1 MNEKRYQ
8 TEIQSKQTK
17 KTTNVI
23 NIQQVQSEEV
33 ARIETPPDALV
44 STVQK
49 NSIKICANH
58 SLKSLKLPVCIT
70 KAFHASCVK
79 QVCNRSL

>member
-1 MNEKRYQ
+1 MNEKDTRLKYKANKEDYKCDQ
-8 TEIQSKQTK
+8 YPAGPVRGSSK
-17 KTTNVI
+17 N
-23 NIQQVQSEEV
+23 
-33 ARIETPPDALV
+33 RD
-44 STVQK
+44 STRCIGIHSAK

>member
-33 ARIETPPDALV
+33 ARIETLPDAFA

-49 NSIKICANH
+49 I
-58 SLKSLKLPVCIT
+58 
-70 KAFHASCVK
+70 
-79 QVCNRSL
+79 R

>member
-33 ARIETPPDALV
+33 ARLETPPDALA

-49 NSIKICANH
+49 I
-58 SLKSLKLPVCIT
+58 
-70 KAFHASCVK
+70 
-79 QVCNRSL
+79 R